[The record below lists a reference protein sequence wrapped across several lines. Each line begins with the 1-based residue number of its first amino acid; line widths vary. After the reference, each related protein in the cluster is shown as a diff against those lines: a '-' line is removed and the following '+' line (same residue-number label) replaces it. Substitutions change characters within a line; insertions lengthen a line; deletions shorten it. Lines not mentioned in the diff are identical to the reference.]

1 MSFPTD
7 YPKSLQKL
15 DMLVMIGVCN
25 SKETESVKCS
35 GNHVDLPPIVISSN
49 SNYTKT
55 GSAGRSACDIDIRTC
70 EEGKKKSRTAT
81 MQRTPCVRQL
91 ASSCADLTP
100 TGGRTGLLRVNYTL
114 NVDND
119 C

>member
-35 GNHVDLPPIVISSN
+35 GNHVDLPLIVISSN

-55 GSAGRSACDIDIRTC
+55 GSAGRSACDIDIRMS
-70 EEGKKKSRTAT
+70 EEGKKKVELR
-81 MQRTPCVRQL
+81 QCGERHVCVSLPQ
-91 ASSCADLTP
+91 A
-100 TGGRTGLLRVNYTL
+100 VQI
-114 NVDND
+114 
-119 C
+119 